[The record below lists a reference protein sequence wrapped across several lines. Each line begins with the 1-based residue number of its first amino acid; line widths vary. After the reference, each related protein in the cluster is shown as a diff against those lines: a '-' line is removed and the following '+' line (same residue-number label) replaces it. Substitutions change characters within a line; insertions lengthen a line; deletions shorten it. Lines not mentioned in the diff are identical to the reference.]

1 MSATIR
7 DVATRAGVS
16 VATASRALS
25 GERGV
30 RPENR
35 ERVMAAAA
43 ALAYQPNI
51 LAAALRGRTTYTVG
65 MVVPSI
71 ANPYFATLVEAV
83 EHQLRDDDRSLLL
96 ANSRYDAQTE
106 RRQIQALLD
115 RRVDSLILVP
125 CDRTLSCEA
134 TADAAARVPT
144 VQVDLRVD
152 AHAGS
157 SVTVDNEFGLRLA
170 VDHVVDRGAT
180 CPVFVGAEP
189 VDSSAQER
197 LDGYRQAIGRHGLT
211 EPDVLLGDFSTDWGR
226 EAARRI
232 VARAPRPDA
241 VICGNDM
248 IALGVLDGLAAA
260 GVQVPDDIQVTGFD
274 DTPYAALSRPSLTT
288 VRQPQ
293 DEIAAQAVRLL
304 DTAAARSDSPP
315 PQRIAITPALVA
327 RGSTLS

>member
-7 DVATRAGVS
+7 DVAARAGVS
-16 VATASRALS
+16 IATASRALS

-35 ERVMAAAA
+35 ERVLAAAT
-43 ALAYQPNI
+43 ALDYQPNI

-83 EHQLRDDDRSLLL
+83 ERQLRDDDRSLLL
-96 ANSRYDAQTE
+96 ANSRYEPQAE

-125 CDRTLSCEA
+125 CDRTRSREA
-134 TADAAARVPT
+134 TADAADRVPT

-152 AHAGS
+152 AYAGS
-157 SVTVDNEFGLRLA
+157 AVTVDNEFGVGLV
-170 VDHVVDRGAT
+170 VDHVLRRDAT
-180 CPVFVGAEP
+180 RVVFVGAEP

-197 LDGYRQAIGRHGLT
+197 LDGYRQAAAAHGLA
-211 EPDVLLGDFSTDWGR
+211 DAAILLGTFSTDWGR
-226 EAARRI
+226 EAVRRI
-232 VARAPRPDA
+232 LTCPVRPDA

-260 GVQVPDDIQVTGFD
+260 GVRVPDDIQVTGFD

-304 DTAAARSDSPP
+304 DAAAARTDNPP
-315 PQRIAITPALVA
+315 PRRIAITPELVV
-327 RGSTLS
+327 RDSTRA